1 MNSTVIH
8 NKLMRSKSKLVKKLK
23 VSVIKSENVVLM
35 EVLTKKCHI
44 SHHKKEIQGD
54 DFEIKDPNLHPMY
67 EGNHTPPRLVYNI
80 YPETPESCLVYK
92 EPSDSPF
99 W

>member
-1 MNSTVIH
+1 MKSTAIQNNSTRC
-8 NKLMRSKSKLVKKLK
+8 NSKVLKKLK
-23 VSVIKSENVVLM
+23 VTIIKSEDVVLM
-35 EVLTKKCHI
+35 EVLTKKCHK